1 MTTER
6 YPGPEPI
13 EPYGR
18 RVPPPNDGPSSRFE
32 ESRPRPYMLTGG
44 RVRPIDAS
52 IEIEAQ
58 VLTTS
63 LGRAAAPRHA
73 FEHQEIL
80 NLCIEPMSVAE
91 VAGRLGIHL
100 GVARVLVSD
109 LVTIGQLSLR
119 RPHTGAHRRV
129 DVIERVIRG
138 LEAIS

>member
-1 MTTER
+1 VTTGR
-6 YPGPEPI
+6 YPEPEPL
-13 EPYGR
+13 EPYGGWI
-18 RVPPPNDGPSSRFE
+18 PPPNDGRPPVFE

-63 LGRAAAPRHA
+63 LGRTTAPRHA
-73 FEHQEIL
+73 FEHQQIL
-80 NLCIEPMSVAE
+80 TLCTEPMSVAE
-91 VAGRLGIHL
+91 VAARLGVHL
-100 GVARVLVSD
+100 GVARVLVGD
-109 LVTIGQLSLR
+109 LVALGQLSLR
-119 RPHTGAHRRV
+119 RPHTGTHRRV